1 MMRGIK
7 SVLVGIA
14 IILFG
19 SAIACSSSSELPLVY
34 IGWGISLF
42 GLIVSIAGYL
52 SDDK

>member
-1 MMRGIK
+1 MKGIK
-7 SVLVGIA
+7 RLLLGIS

-42 GLIVSIAGYL
+42 GLIVSVAGYC
-52 SDDK
+52 SEDN

>member
-1 MMRGIK
+1 MKGIK
-7 SVLVGIA
+7 KLLLGMS

-19 SAIACSSSSELPLVY
+19 CAIACSGSSYNPIVN